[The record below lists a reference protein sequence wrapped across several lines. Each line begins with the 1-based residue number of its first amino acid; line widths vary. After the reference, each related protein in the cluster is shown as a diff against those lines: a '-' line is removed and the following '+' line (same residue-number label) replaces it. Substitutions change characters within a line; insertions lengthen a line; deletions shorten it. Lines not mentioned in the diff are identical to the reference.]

1 MHKNKQSFIR
11 GTVLLTVLS
20 LLFAVMPLN
29 TAAASREESY
39 RRYTEET
46 AFPSSA
52 DSISIAAADFTSAEG
67 VAIKEV
73 NGEKAAVTDS
83 EGYIEWTVNIPSD
96 SSYAVVLRI
105 CHINGSRQSAE
116 RALLIDGKAPFK
128 EAELLTFHRIWKDEG
143 DECPADSYGNQLRPD
158 GKEIIEWRDI
168 WLTDSTGYTDGAL
181 LFHFAKGSHTIRLAG
196 IKESL
201 AVSKITLSP
210 KPVVKSYS
218 DYNSE
223 YPETPGKDSVFIEAE
238 EYYEKS
244 DYGIVRYQ
252 DRSSAFSTPQDP
264 YKIRLNVIG
273 GSKWQSAG
281 QSVSWEIP
289 IKTEGRYQISVR
301 YRQNTKTGTFV
312 TRRVILDGDTVPFEE
327 AASVEFPYGNGWKI
341 IPLGDGEQIFSFYL
355 TEGTHILTLE
365 VGLGR
370 MAGLLERANSC
381 LSELNAIYRD
391 ILTLTGSSPDTN
403 RDYEFE
409 IYIPETVKAIGEQAK
424 LLDEIYNELQGISG
438 GTGQGDAIL
447 GELSYQLNT
456 MYRYPDRIAKL
467 FSSFKSN
474 VSAMGTWLLSS
485 AEQPLELDSI
495 TVQPYGDT
503 VKKANGNILE
513 QAAYSIKTFFA
524 SFVIDYNCI
533 GQQDSGNAET
543 VEVWLT
549 TGRDQAQI
557 IKTMTEKSSEK
568 LGNVNAVIKLVGAGT
583 LLPTVVS
590 GNGPDVSL
598 FNAANEPIDYAVRGA
613 AADLSGFKGYEE
625 IIKRFEPSS
634 LTAFS
639 YRGGTYALP
648 DSLAFPVMFYRTDIF
663 EEMGWKV
670 PETWDEFYGL
680 LPEIQKQNMEVGFPA
695 DITGLKLFMY
705 RDGYSLYNDDLTEST
720 LGTDR
725 ALDAFSELTRLYT
738 IYGLPVTY
746 AFADRFRSGEV
757 PLAIADYITNYNQ
770 LSVFAPEIKGLWS
783 FTTLPSNKAGE
794 AGITPVSG
802 TGAMILNNSAHKN
815 AAWEFLKWWTDDE
828 TQTEYSNEME
838 AVVGAAAKQATANK
852 AVFKNLG
859 WSGSE
864 YRTLQT
870 QLAASQGTPEIPGGY
885 YISRYFSFAFNS
897 VYNNA
902 VQSDRAMLKYTK
914 TINEELA
921 RKRLEFE
928 KYFNSMEAE
937 K

>member
-1 MHKNKQSFIR
+1 MHKNKKSLIR
-11 GTVLLTVLS
+11 GLVLLTVLS
-20 LLFAVMPLN
+20 LLLAAAPLN
-29 TAAASREESY
+29 TAAAGGVSY
-39 RRYTEET
+39 RQYKAET
-46 AFPSSA
+46 GFSSA
-52 DSISIAAADFTSAEG
+52 VDSISTAAVGFTSSEG
-67 VAIKEV
+67 VEVKEI

-83 EGYIEWTVNIPSD
+83 EGYIEWSVNIPSD
-96 SSYAVVLRI
+96 NSYAVILRV
-105 CHINGSRQSAE
+105 CHISGSRQPAE
-116 RALLIDGKAPFK
+116 RALLIDGKSPFK
-128 EAELLTFHRIWKDEG
+128 EAELLTFHRIWKDES
-143 DECPADSYGNQLRPD
+143 DECPSDSYGNQLRPD
-158 GKEIIEWRDI
+158 GKEIIEWRDV
-168 WLTDSTGYTDGAL
+168 WLTDSTGYTEGAL
-181 LFHFAKGSHTIRLAG
+181 LFNFTKGSHTIRLSG
-196 IKESL
+196 IRESL
-201 AVSKITLSP
+201 AISKITLSP
-210 KPVVKSYS
+210 KPSVKSYS
-218 DYNSE
+218 DYNGE
-223 YPETPGKDSVFIEAE
+223 YPETAGKDNVFIEAE
-238 EYYEKS
+238 NYYEKS

-264 YKIRLNVIG
+264 YKIRLNIIG

-281 QSVSWEIP
+281 QFISYEIP
-289 IKTEGRYQISVR
+289 IKTAGRYQITVR
-301 YRQNTKTGTFV
+301 YRQNAKTGSFV
-312 TRRVILDGDTVPFEE
+312 TRRVILDGNAVPFEE
-327 AASVEFPYGNGWKI
+327 AARVEFPYGNGWRSMA
-341 IPLGDGEQIFSFYL
+341 LGADGQTFSFYL
-355 TEGTHILTLE
+355 SEGTHTLTFE
-365 VGLGR
+365 AGLGR
-370 MAGLLERANSC
+370 MADLLERANTC
-381 LSELNAIYRD
+381 LSSLNAIYRN

-424 LLDEIYNELQGISG
+424 LLDGIYNELQGIGG

-447 GELSYQLNT
+447 GELSYQLNA
-456 MYRYPDRIAKL
+456 MYSYPDRIAKL

-503 VKKANGNILE
+503 VKKANGNIFK
-513 QAAYSIKTFFA
+513 QAVYSVKTFFA

-533 GQQDSGNAET
+533 GQQASDSAET

-549 TGRDQAQI
+549 SGRDQAQI

-568 LGNVNAVIKLVGAGT
+568 LGNINAVIKLVGAGT

-598 FNAANEPIDYAVRGA
+598 FNGANEPIDYAVRGA
-613 AADLSGFKGYEE
+613 AADLSAFDGYEE
-625 IIKRFEPSS
+625 IVKRFEPSA

-639 YRGGTYALP
+639 YRGKTYALP

-705 RDGYSLYNDDLTEST
+705 RDGYSLYNSDLTETT

-783 FTTLPSNKAGE
+783 FTVLPSNKAGT

-802 TGAMILNNSAHKN
+802 TGTMILKNSQHKN
-815 AAWEFLKWWTDDE
+815 AAWKFLKWWTDDA
-828 TQTEYSNEME
+828 TQAEYSNEME

-852 AVFKNLG
+852 AVLKNLG

-864 YRTLQT
+864 YRILQT

-885 YISRYFSFAFNS
+885 YIGRYFGFAFNS

>member
-1 MHKNKQSFIR
+1 MHKNKKSLIR
-11 GTVLLTVLS
+11 GLVLLTVLS
-20 LLFAVMPLN
+20 LLLAAAPLN
-29 TAAASREESY
+29 TAAAGGVSY
-39 RRYTEET
+39 RQYKAET
-46 AFPSSA
+46 GFSSA
-52 DSISIAAADFTSAEG
+52 VDSISTAAVGFTSSEG
-67 VAIKEV
+67 VEVKEI

-83 EGYIEWTVNIPSD
+83 EGYIEWSVNIPSD
-96 SSYAVVLRI
+96 NSYAVILRV
-105 CHINGSRQSAE
+105 CHISGSRQPAE
-116 RALLIDGKAPFK
+116 RALLIDGKSPFK
-128 EAELLTFHRIWKDEG
+128 EAELLTFHRIWKDKS
-143 DECPADSYGNQLRPD
+143 DECPSDSYGNQLRPD
-158 GKEIIEWRDI
+158 GKEIIEWRNV
-168 WLTDSTGYTDGAL
+168 WLTDSTGYTEGAL
-181 LFHFAKGSHTIRLAG
+181 LFNFTKGSHTIRLSG
-196 IKESL
+196 IRESL
-201 AVSKITLSP
+201 AISKITLSP
-210 KPVVKSYS
+210 KPSVKSYS
-218 DYNSE
+218 DYNGE
-223 YPETPGKDSVFIEAE
+223 YPETAGKDNVFIEAE
-238 EYYEKS
+238 NYYEKS

-264 YKIRLNVIG
+264 YKIRLNIIG

-281 QSVSWEIP
+281 QFISYEIP
-289 IKTEGRYQISVR
+289 IKTAGRYQITVR
-301 YRQNTKTGTFV
+301 YRQNAKTGSFV
-312 TRRVILDGDTVPFEE
+312 TRRVILDGDAVPFEE
-327 AASVEFPYGNGWKI
+327 AARVEFPYGNGWRSMA
-341 IPLGDGEQIFSFYL
+341 LGADGQTFSFYL
-355 TEGTHILTLE
+355 SEGTHTLTFE
-365 VGLGR
+365 AGLGR
-370 MAGLLERANSC
+370 MADLLERANTC
-381 LSELNAIYRD
+381 LSSLNAIYRN

-424 LLDEIYNELQGISG
+424 LLDGIYNELQGIGG

-447 GELSYQLNT
+447 GELSYQLNA
-456 MYRYPDRIAKL
+456 MYSYPDRIAKL

-503 VKKANGNILE
+503 VKKANGNIFK
-513 QAAYSIKTFFA
+513 QAVYSVKTFFA

-533 GQQDSGNAET
+533 GQQASDSAET

-549 TGRDQAQI
+549 SGRDQAQI

-568 LGNVNAVIKLVGAGT
+568 LGNINAVIKLVGAGT

-598 FNAANEPIDYAVRGA
+598 FNGANEPIDYAVRGA
-613 AADLSGFKGYEE
+613 AADLSAFDGYEE
-625 IIKRFEPSS
+625 IVKRFEPSA

-639 YRGGTYALP
+639 YRGKTYALP

-705 RDGYSLYNDDLTEST
+705 RDGYSLYNSDLTETT

-783 FTTLPSNKAGE
+783 FTVLPSNKAGT

-802 TGAMILNNSAHKN
+802 TGTMILKNSQHKN
-815 AAWEFLKWWTDDE
+815 AAWKFLKWWTDDA
-828 TQTEYSNEME
+828 TQAEYSNEME

-852 AVFKNLG
+852 AVLKNLG

-864 YRTLQT
+864 YRILQT
-870 QLAASQGTPEIPGGY
+870 QLVASQGTPEIPGGY
-885 YISRYFSFAFNS
+885 YIGRYFGFAFNS

>member
-1 MHKNKQSFIR
+1 MHKKIKMSIKA
-11 GTVLLTVLS
+11 LMCLTALS
-20 LLFAVMPLN
+20 LVITAVPLN
-29 TAAASREESY
+29 TAAAESGSY
-39 RRYTEET
+39 RSRRSESAFRQTENSIT
-46 AFPSSA
+46 VAGADYIASA
-52 DSISIAAADFTSAEG
+52 GTE
-67 VAIKEV
+67 IKELY
-73 NGEKAAVTDS
+73 GEKAAVTDS
-83 EGYIEWTVNIPSD
+83 EGYTEYTVNIPQD
-96 SSYAVVLRI
+96 GSYALKLRVS
-105 CHINGSRQSAE
+105 HISGNRQAAE
-116 RALLIDGKAPFK
+116 RSILIDGILPFN
-128 EAELLTFHRIWKDEG
+128 EAELLSFPRIWRDTKE
-143 DECPADSYGNQLRPD
+143 ECPTDSHGNQLRPEVQEVLD
-158 GKEIIEWRDI
+158 WRDV
-168 WLTDSTGYTDGAL
+168 WLTDSTGYTDGVL
-181 LFHFAKGSHTIRLAG
+181 LFDLAKGMHK
-196 IKESL
+196 IKLLSVRGTL
-201 AVSKITLSP
+201 AVSKITLTSAP
-210 KPVVKSYS
+210 KIKKYAE
-218 DYNSE
+218 YNAE
-223 YPETPGKDSVFIEAE
+223 HPDLVGKDNVFIEAE
-238 EYYEKS
+238 KYAEKS

-264 YKIRLNVIG
+264 YKIRLNIIG

-281 QSVSWEIP
+281 QFISYEIP
-289 IKTEGRYQISVR
+289 IKTAGRYQITVR
-301 YRQNTKTGTFV
+301 YRQNAKTGSFV
-312 TRRVILDGDTVPFEE
+312 TRRVILDGDAVPFEE
-327 AASVEFPYGNGWKI
+327 AARVEFPYGNGWRSMA
-341 IPLGDGEQIFSFYL
+341 LGADGQTFSFYL
-355 TEGTHILTLE
+355 SEGTHTLTFE
-365 VGLGR
+365 AGLGR
-370 MAGLLERANSC
+370 MADLLERANTC
-381 LSELNAIYRD
+381 LSSLNAIYRN

-424 LLDEIYNELQGISG
+424 LLDGIYKELQGIGG

-456 MYRYPDRIAKL
+456 MYSYPDRIAKL

-495 TVQPYGDT
+495 TVQPYGNT
-503 VKKANGNILE
+503 VKKANGNIFK
-513 QAAYSIKTFFA
+513 QAVYSVKTFFA

-533 GQQDSGNAET
+533 GQQTSDRAET

-549 TGRDQAQI
+549 SGRDQAQI

-568 LGNVNAVIKLVGAGT
+568 LGNINAVIKLVGAGT

-598 FNAANEPIDYAVRGA
+598 FNGANEPIDYAVRGA
-613 AADLSGFKGYEE
+613 AADLSAFDGYEE
-625 IIKRFEPSS
+625 IVKRFEPSA

-639 YRGGTYALP
+639 YRGKTYALP
-648 DSLAFPVMFYRTDIF
+648 DSLTFPVMFYRTDIF

-705 RDGYSLYNDDLTEST
+705 RDGYSLYNSDLTETT

-783 FTTLPSNKAGE
+783 FTVLPSNKAGT

-802 TGAMILNNSAHKN
+802 TGTMILKNSQHKN
-815 AAWEFLKWWTDDE
+815 AAWKFLKWWTDDA
-828 TQTEYSNEME
+828 TQAEYSNEME

-852 AVFKNLG
+852 AVLKNLG

-864 YRTLQT
+864 YRILQT

-885 YISRYFSFAFNS
+885 YIGRYFGFAFNS